1 MGLRQHP
8 GLLTILGLALT
19 AMLPAGCALTAAPA
33 APGDSF
39 LAPRGV
45 ASIELPAGS
54 TPSESP
60 SVTVGTAASAAAE
73 PAAPVAPPALSPLAL
88 AMLRAGSHYDRGIEA
103 MRGGQVNEAEREFD
117 AALEI
122 LLDTSLN
129 GQTGTRMLETDGLGG
144 PSSSS
149 WLVSLASPTQSL
161 VPENPSLPDPDEA
174 TQEAQALLGP
184 EDVQTLSQEQPEE
197 TLSLPEPDA
206 EKHDIRIVFNDK
218 VKTLIHH
225 FQTRRSDVITRAF
238 GRASR
243 HLPMMRRI
251 FREKGLPEDLLNLAF
266 IESAVNPRATSR
278 AKAAGIWQFMPST
291 GRRYGMRS
299 SFWLDERRDPEK
311 STRGAAEYLKRLY
324 DMFGDWP
331 LALAAYNAGEGK
343 LQAAIR
349 RQRTRDYWR
358 LRLPR
363 ETRYFVPAFMAMTI
377 IAREPERYGFSPPPD
392 APHEVDVVSLDHPT
406 DLKTIAEA
414 AATTAEEIRE
424 LNPEL
429 IRWATPPDMAQY
441 TLRIPAG
448 RRDEFL
454 ETLEQIPPEERITWI
469 RHPIR
474 KGETPASIA
483 RRYGVDLQAVL
494 DLNGLRK
501 RRALLRPGGFLL
513 IPPMPGRSIVADA
526 EPPRPVRVVA
536 RAGTEGWYT
545 VKKGDTLWDI
555 ARAHAVSPEDL
566 RRVNNLS
573 RDAVIRPG
581 QSLTIPRPAEA
592 GVSPTARLPQASETR
607 LRSVQRYVVRRGDTL
622 WDIARA
628 HAVSPEDLRRVNNL
642 SRDAVIRPGQE
653 LQIPGSSS

>member
-1 MGLRQHP
+1 
-8 GLLTILGLALT
+8 
-19 AMLPAGCALTAAPA
+19 MLPAGCALTAAPA
-33 APGDSF
+33 APGDFF

-45 ASIELPAGS
+45 ASLELPAGS

-88 AMLRAGSHYDRGIEA
+88 AMLRAGSHYERGIEA

-197 TLSLPEPDA
+197 ALSLPEPDA

-311 STRGAAEYLKRLY
+311 STRGAAAYLKRLY

-331 LALAAYNAGEGK
+331 LALAAYNAGEEAVRTYGGVPPYAETQEYVRRVRA
-343 LQAAIR
+343 LFEGVAGPGPAWAVGAAPQQVY
-349 RQRTRDYWR
+349 RQVSEDGAVTF
-358 LRLPR
+358 
-363 ETRYFVPAFMAMTI
+363 TNVPPNPTMT
-377 IAREPERYGFSPPPD
+377 
-392 APHEVDVVSLDHPT
+392 L
-406 DLKTIAEA
+406 
-414 AATTAEEIRE
+414 
-424 LNPEL
+424 
-429 IRWATPPDMAQY
+429 
-441 TLRIPAG
+441 
-448 RRDEFL
+448 
-454 ETLEQIPPEERITWI
+454 
-469 RHPIR
+469 
-474 KGETPASIA
+474 
-483 RRYGVDLQAVL
+483 
-494 DLNGLRK
+494 K
-501 RRALLRPGGFLL
+501 RRF
-513 IPPMPGRSIVADA
+513 
-526 EPPRPVRVVA
+526 
-536 RAGTEGWYT
+536 
-545 VKKGDTLWDI
+545 
-555 ARAHAVSPEDL
+555 
-566 RRVNNLS
+566 
-573 RDAVIRPG
+573 
-581 QSLTIPRPAEA
+581 
-592 GVSPTARLPQASETR
+592 
-607 LRSVQRYVVRRGDTL
+607 
-622 WDIARA
+622 
-628 HAVSPEDLRRVNNL
+628 
-642 SRDAVIRPGQE
+642 
-653 LQIPGSSS
+653 